1 MNPRNGPRV
10 PPAKGP
16 RRPNVPHQQQAI
28 PPHMID
34 ALRRRLEEIRPLGL
48 NLMLDT
54 TDQKNGAV
62 FSVVFMEDVTDKPGG
77 YLKPHIPL
85 TDRIPHASQAHAWL
99 DGYLR
104 GMDDG
109 FNRGEAKSRPKAV
122 IVLRFT
128 GSMYHAFWHDRLAD
142 KLNRVEIPENPGMTN
157 PGLLILAL
165 QKKFG
170 DDFQLKFENA
180 QPQPNQK

>member
-1 MNPRNGPRV
+1 MNPRNGPRT
-10 PPAKGP
+10 PPANGP
-16 RRPNVPHQQQAI
+16 RRTVNIQQQAI

-34 ALRRRLEEIRPLGL
+34 ALRRRLEEVRELGL

-54 TDQKNGAV
+54 SDQKNGAV
-62 FSVVFMEDVTDKPGG
+62 YSLMFMEDVTDRPG
-77 YLKPHIPL
+77 YIKPHVPL
-85 TDRIPHASQAHAWL
+85 TGQITHAAQAHAWL

-109 FNRGEAKSRPKAV
+109 FNRGEAKSRPKSV
-122 IVLRFT
+122 VVLRFT
-128 GSMYHAFWHDRLAD
+128 GSMYHAFVYDRFAD

-170 DDFQLKFENA
+170 DEMLLRFENA
-180 QPQPNQK
+180 KPT